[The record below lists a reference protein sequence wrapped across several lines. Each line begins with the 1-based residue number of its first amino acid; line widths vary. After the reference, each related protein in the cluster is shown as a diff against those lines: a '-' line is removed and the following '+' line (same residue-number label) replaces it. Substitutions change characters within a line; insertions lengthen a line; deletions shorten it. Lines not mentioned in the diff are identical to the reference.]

1 MVDKKETSTDI
12 GVEISTE
19 VETKS
24 KFKKILKLALIIS
37 VGILIG
43 MLLSLFTAHMVEETS
58 DEEFCGSC
66 HSMEPMVKAFRDD
79 IHGGNNRV
87 GFKATC
93 TDCHLPH
100 DGVANYMFQKSLTG
114 MHDVYV
120 ETFGDL
126 EKINWETKRKERRHF
141 VYDSGCLRC
150 HKNLREATLSNH
162 KALIAHKAYFDKKDE
177 IDLSCV
183 TCHENVGHKNLSE
196 YLKAK
201 K

>member
-24 KFKKILKLALIIS
+24 KFKKFLKLALIIS

-43 MLLSLFTAHMVEETS
+43 MLLSLFTAHMAEETS

-100 DGVANYMFQKSLTG
+100 DGVVNYMFQKSLTG
-114 MHDVYV
+114 MHDIYV
-120 ETFGDL
+120 ETFGDP
-126 EKINWETKRKERRHF
+126 EKINWEAKRKNRRHF

-162 KALIAHKAYFDKKDE
+162 KALIAHKAYFYKKDE

-196 YLKAK
+196 YLKGK